1 MICSGWTVTQ
11 DNLFRLDGNRQKK
24 RVRQPHSTADRH
36 RKKALND
43 GEYIMEEGGG
53 GRANYSVHFN
63 LPDAGEYGE
72 DHSSIQNNYVKSV
85 LICSVK
91 SSVADPGSGAFL
103 TPGSGIRNRFFPDPG
118 SRILDP

>member
-1 MICSGWTVTQ
+1 V
-11 DNLFRLDGNRQKK
+11 FRLDGNRQKK

-43 GEYIMEEGGG
+43 GEYIMEDGGG

-72 DHSSIQNNYVKSV
+72 NHFSIQNTLPAYVGSV
-85 LICSVK
+85 LIYSVQTT
-91 SSVADPGSGAFL
+91 SIPGLGLDYILFSTFC
-103 TPGSGIRNRFFPDPG
+103 F
-118 SRILDP
+118 RI

>member
-1 MICSGWTVTQ
+1 V
-11 DNLFRLDGNRQKK
+11 FRLDGNRQKK

-43 GEYIMEEGGG
+43 GEYIMEDGGG

-72 DHSSIQNNYVKSV
+72 NILLSRIFWDFHYLPLRSVLGLERLFLAFCFRIYCRTRTGSDKSV
-85 LICSVK
+85 K
-91 SSVADPGSGAFL
+91 
-103 TPGSGIRNRFFPDPG
+103 
-118 SRILDP
+118 

>member
-1 MICSGWTVTQ
+1 VLTLA
-11 DNLFRLDGNRQKK
+11 DLFRLDGTRQKK

-63 LPDAGEYGE
+63 LPDTGEYGE
-72 DHSSIQNNYVKSV
+72 DPSSVETMLGITLSNTCTVFLV
-85 LICSVK
+85 LINIFQHFV
-91 SSVADPGSGAFL
+91 F
-103 TPGSGIRNRFFPDPG
+103 
-118 SRILDP
+118 

>member
-1 MICSGWTVTQ
+1 MCS
-11 DNLFRLDGNRQKK
+11 LFRLDGNRQKK

-43 GEYIMEEGGG
+43 GEYIMEDGGG

-72 DHSSIQNNYVKSV
+72 NHSSVENMLGFSLSTTCTVFLA
-85 LICSVK
+85 LINI
-91 SSVADPGSGAFL
+91 F
-103 TPGSGIRNRFFPDPG
+103 
-118 SRILDP
+118 